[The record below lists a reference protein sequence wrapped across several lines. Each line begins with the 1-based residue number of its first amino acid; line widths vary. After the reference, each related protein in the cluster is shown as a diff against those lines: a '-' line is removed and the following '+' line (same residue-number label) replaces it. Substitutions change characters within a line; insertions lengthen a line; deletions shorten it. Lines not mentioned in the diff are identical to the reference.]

1 MKQNYFNGK
10 SKKWYSKCRS
20 NASKSISYL
29 KHRNGAFTAKK
40 NESRLQPKQHKPV
53 NNMEYEDGSAK
64 EKDSADLQL
73 DNNLDNGQKLK
84 VLLMIHI
91 IFIYICFFQYG

>member
-1 MKQNYFNGK
+1 
-10 SKKWYSKCRS
+10 
-20 NASKSISYL
+20 
-29 KHRNGAFTAKK
+29 
-40 NESRLQPKQHKPV
+40 
-53 NNMEYEDGSAK
+53 MEYEDGSAK

>member
-1 MKQNYFNGK
+1 MGLLQQ
-10 SKKWYSKCRS
+10 
-20 NASKSISYL
+20 
-29 KHRNGAFTAKK
+29 KK

-91 IFIYICFFQYG
+91 IFIYIYAFFNMAKAEVNGVLCVLMPTQF

>member
-1 MKQNYFNGK
+1 MGLLQQ
-10 SKKWYSKCRS
+10 
-20 NASKSISYL
+20 
-29 KHRNGAFTAKK
+29 KK

-84 VLLMIHI
+84 FLLMIHI
-91 IFIYICFFQYG
+91 FLYIYAFFNMAKAEVNGVLCVLMPTQF